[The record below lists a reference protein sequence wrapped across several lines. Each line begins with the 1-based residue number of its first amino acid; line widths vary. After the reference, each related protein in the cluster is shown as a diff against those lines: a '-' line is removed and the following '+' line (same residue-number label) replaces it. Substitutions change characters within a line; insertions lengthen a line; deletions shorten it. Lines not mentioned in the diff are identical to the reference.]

1 MNVFS
6 QPAYLL
12 PPLVSL
18 GASLLLCAIVWRRSP
33 KSYALWIFWGMLLS
47 VGLWSLLIFV
57 FRTTRDMHQ
66 ALLWNRTLPAV
77 AIFTYALFYHFT
89 IAYTQARGQKIPLF
103 ATYCLIVAAIV
114 VSPTDLLMHS
124 LRPESYGY
132 APNAGT
138 LLPYFSAA
146 GMLMMGG
153 GVFNLLKRYRASSSA
168 EERNRLLYVLMA
180 VPFPVLGGL
189 LDAFTNLPPATIWG
203 NLAFCILCSVAIL
216 KYHLLDIRMVVRK
229 GLAYLLVSLIV
240 AIPYVSGLLL
250 LSLLLRTR
258 IELGWMHA
266 FIILLLALA
275 LRPLYSWVQE
285 KVDRAF
291 YRDRYDSLRALEHLA
306 RETQSVVNLNALS
319 SSLTQLVGQA
329 VRSSSAH
336 LLLASEDRKTFRAIS
351 SVGQDSPPSEMPLR
365 ADSTPVKW
373 LAREGDI
380 LAWEDFHI
388 VPQLQN
394 LSPRE
399 RDALEKMGARL
410 LVPIR
415 TGQGQLSGI
424 MVLGEKL
431 SQQPYSDEDKRLLQT
446 LSSQI
451 AMAVE
456 NARLYSDA
464 LRARED
470 LEAWLN
476 SMVDSVMISDTGC
489 TVQFHN
495 QAAHQKL
502 GCTTGEKCWRALGKD
517 DRCADCPVERY
528 LGGNRDAFR
537 RSDHIEATEYEITT
551 APLLHPDGSLSVIT
565 VLRDITERQEA
576 ERELRNS
583 RQQLRNLAA
592 HLQSV
597 REEERKD
604 IARELHDE
612 LGQALT
618 ALKFDLSWLGK
629 QLTEKLEKYPGKK
642 EEPLTTKVQAMENL
656 MDKTVQKVR
665 MVSAELRPGILDDFG
680 LAAAIEWQADEF
692 QRRTGVACQI
702 SLDGNMALDD
712 ATCTA
717 LFRIFQETLTNVAR
731 HAQAANVNV
740 SLMEQGGAAVL
751 EINDDGKGITE
762 EQISSPGSLGLLGI
776 RERAHALQGEV
787 AFTGVQGRGT
797 TVRATIPLSKGDAS
811 S

>member
-1 MNVFS
+1 MSVFS

-12 PPLVSL
+12 PPLVSM
-18 GASLLLCAIVWRRSP
+18 GASLLLGAIVWRRSA
-33 KSYALWIFWGMLLS
+33 KSYALWMFWGVILS

-57 FRTTRDMHQ
+57 FRTTRDMDQ
-66 ALLWNRTLPAV
+66 ALLWNRTLPGV
-77 AIFTYALFYHFT
+77 AILTYALFYHFT
-89 IAYTQARGQKIPLF
+89 VAYTQAGGQKMLLF
-103 ATYCLIVAAIV
+103 AAYSLVAAVIAI
-114 VSPTDLLMHS
+114 SPTNLLMRS

-132 APNAGT
+132 APNAGP
-138 LLPYFSAA
+138 LLPYLSAA

-153 GVFNLLKRYRASSSA
+153 GVYNLLKRYRASSSA
-168 EERNRLLYVLMA
+168 EERNRLLYVLVA
-180 VPFPVLGGL
+180 VPFPVLGAL
-189 LDAFTNLPPATIWG
+189 LDVFSDLPPATIWG

-250 LSLLLRTR
+250 LTYLLRTR
-258 IELGWMHA
+258 IELGWLHA
-266 FIILLLALA
+266 FIILLLAVA

-306 RETQSVVNLNALS
+306 QETQSLVNLDTLS
-319 SSLTQLVGQA
+319 SSLTRLVGQA
-329 VRSSSAH
+329 LRISSVH
-336 LLLASEDRKTFRAIS
+336 LLLASEDGKTFRVVS
-351 SVGQDSPPSEMPLR
+351 SFGQDSPPSGMPLG
-365 ADSTPVKW
+365 ADSAPVKW
-373 LAREGDI
+373 LAREGNI
-380 LAWEDFHI
+380 LAWENFNI
-388 VPQLQN
+388 VPQLQH
-394 LSPRE
+394 LSLRE
-399 RDALEKMGARL
+399 RDDLEKMGARL

-424 MVLGEKL
+424 LVLGGKL

-446 LSSQI
+446 LSSQV

-476 SMVDSVMISDTGC
+476 SMVAPVMISDTDC
-489 TVQFHN
+489 TIQFLN
-495 QAAHQKL
+495 QAAQQKL

-517 DRCADCPVERY
+517 GRCVDCPVERY
-528 LGGNRDAFR
+528 LGGNRDTFHR
-537 RSDHIEATEYEITT
+537 GDHIEAREYEITT
-551 APLLHPDGSLSVIT
+551 APLLHPDGGLSLIT
-565 VLRDITERQEA
+565 VLRDITEHQEA
-576 ERELRNS
+576 ERDLRNS

-597 REEERKD
+597 REEERKN

-629 QLTEKLEKYPGKK
+629 ELAEKSGNYPGKK
-642 EEPLTTKVQAMENL
+642 EGPLTTRVQAMEDL
-656 MDKTVQKVR
+656 MDTTVEKVR

-692 QRRTGVACQI
+692 QRRTGVICQI
-702 SLDGNMALDD
+702 SLDGNMTLDD

-717 LFRIFQETLTNVAR
+717 LFRILQETLTNVAR

-740 SLMEQGGAAVL
+740 SLLEESGAAVL
-751 EINDDGKGITE
+751 QISDDGKGITE

-797 TVRATIPLSKGDAS
+797 TVRATIPLSKRDANS
-811 S
+811 